1 MPGNEEMKG
10 RWVVGWKVNGA
21 ELKIV
26 EELRVQSI
34 GPEVESHEAQ

>member
-10 RWVVGWKVNGA
+10 RWGVGWKVNGA